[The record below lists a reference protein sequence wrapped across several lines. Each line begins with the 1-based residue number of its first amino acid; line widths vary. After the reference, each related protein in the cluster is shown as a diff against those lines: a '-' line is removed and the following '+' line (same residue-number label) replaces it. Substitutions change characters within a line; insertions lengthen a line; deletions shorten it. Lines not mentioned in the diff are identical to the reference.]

1 MRNETGVP
9 LSYRKATAAGPLANA
24 QANPI
29 ESGVEA
35 PLQLWSSDAVQ
46 HTLHC
51 ITVGRHGAWETRP
64 LPVASTG
71 TFVVPLMH
79 TRGGGGGGSGG
90 GGGEHGVG
98 ALVAR
103 VELADEGSTSL
114 LRLGSLVQL
123 RNCTGTPLEIQVDHE
138 GAVDPEVLPDLAPS
152 ASTSVPLHLLHG
164 GVMLRPAP
172 KGRSVTLD
180 SLASSTG
187 SGKDA
192 SLRTIESG
200 VEARSTTASTE
211 RSSVGFHSGEPNGSG
226 EFHWPEPAS
235 VLWVAGLLSVQR
247 SRRHLRLAMKLR
259 QRFELPESE
268 HLLESF
274 RVVRLR
280 PTRARGLLCVTTGY
294 LLFYSS
300 NAATSEATT
309 LADITSLR
317 RTDRG
322 VCVGWKPDDDGIVGD
337 ATDGAATERTGE
349 ATAQLDFLPLRNSER
364 VLQALERHVARSHAS
379 ASGLARTASSV
390 EVHAGGAAERLRTKF
405 GLGDSERLLDSFLCA
420 YDPKPA
426 MHIRGRVH
434 VFSSHL
440 CFAGRLGAHT
450 SELVLPLSEVV
461 SLQQEVRHR
470 FFLGRLARVITVIT
484 VDREYSF
491 STFLSPERAL
501 RAMLDVWEPMQ
512 TSIAREGI
520 DEEDDAGADD
530 DDDAVGRILPQ
541 VLCCFENNEQP
552 WAGPLKPANTPLARA
567 ASREPGLREVAI
579 GPAAAAAAATETFF
593 ASPPAAAADGAAGV
607 ARANSDSEK
616 GGSSGPASFKS
627 PPTEGRPFVRR
638 RSFAERA
645 PPAAFY
651 TCVHVERLRATS
663 GLPGA
668 GVPKGG
674 VRPVAISLHAP
685 LTLQNTLP
693 VAVRW
698 SIRAVGA
705 AGAARGMAELSYSA
719 HRRRKTTL
727 RQWLSLGCIRRPPPR
742 HEPPASRLSGTRD
755 ASGPRVSRAKTGRW
769 TARGATGRRT
779 QHQCEG
785 ELEPGALGRVHAV
798 SPLQSWE
805 MVLRIGGYEASAPLT
820 VNRGGSTEARLNQ
833 KLPEVLELRSEGEG
847 PRPKLRVYLQNR
859 LGAGGSREIVLYAP
873 YWLLNRT
880 GLPLLFREVRGV
892 GAIKDVNIHAGR
904 SHAMDGGA
912 DPKSAKQSRRATR
925 SGRASAAAASRS
937 AKSSKAAATAA
948 SIDEEEGE
956 EGGGVVAPADV
967 TASLDSDDGAAAA
980 AEAMATIDEGLP
992 PTLGAPKV
1000 AVAESA
1006 TASDFDTES
1015 VAGTE
1020 SVVGESAMGD
1030 SDVVSD
1036 SGRSEEEIDLFEG
1049 VSSREETDAPLLFGW
1064 AKGKDLFQG
1073 GGQVGGKDIFNRRM
1087 SIRVGARRLA
1097 DARRPCGVQ
1106 RPAPPDRRPPPP
1118 QLEPPLLDGRRQ
1130 HRRRAPLRRARSR
1143 HLGRVRAAARALLE
1157 GRHLRAALH
1166 HTQRPRRRHVARL
1179 PPDPRLRGAAHA
1191 RAGRRGRLPLAVAAV
1206 GGEDARARVGCER
1219 LGALLVV
1226 RRRRLRRRRG
1236 RRHGREHLLALL
1248 PRPADRRGDRLHP
1261 AAGRASARARGGERE
1276 PAAPHA
1282 LPAV

>member
-1 MRNETGVP
+1 
-9 LSYRKATAAGPLANA
+9 
-24 QANPI
+24 
-29 ESGVEA
+29 
-35 PLQLWSSDAVQ
+35 
-46 HTLHC
+46 
-51 ITVGRHGAWETRP
+51 
-64 LPVASTG
+64 
-71 TFVVPLMH
+71 
-79 TRGGGGGGSGG
+79 
-90 GGGEHGVG
+90 
-98 ALVAR
+98 
-103 VELADEGSTSL
+103 
-114 LRLGSLVQL
+114 
-123 RNCTGTPLEIQVDHE
+123 
-138 GAVDPEVLPDLAPS
+138 
-152 ASTSVPLHLLHG
+152 
-164 GVMLRPAP
+164 
-172 KGRSVTLD
+172 
-180 SLASSTG
+180 
-187 SGKDA
+187 
-192 SLRTIESG
+192 
-200 VEARSTTASTE
+200 
-211 RSSVGFHSGEPNGSG
+211 
-226 EFHWPEPAS
+226 
-235 VLWVAGLLSVQR
+235 
-247 SRRHLRLAMKLR
+247 
-259 QRFELPESE
+259 
-268 HLLESF
+268 
-274 RVVRLR
+274 
-280 PTRARGLLCVTTGY
+280 
-294 LLFYSS
+294 
-300 NAATSEATT
+300 
-309 LADITSLR
+309 
-317 RTDRG
+317 
-322 VCVGWKPDDDGIVGD
+322 
-337 ATDGAATERTGE
+337 
-349 ATAQLDFLPLRNSER
+349 
-364 VLQALERHVARSHAS
+364 
-379 ASGLARTASSV
+379 
-390 EVHAGGAAERLRTKF
+390 
-405 GLGDSERLLDSFLCA
+405 
-420 YDPKPA
+420 
-426 MHIRGRVH
+426 
-434 VFSSHL
+434 
-440 CFAGRLGAHT
+440 
-450 SELVLPLSEVV
+450 
-461 SLQQEVRHR
+461 
-470 FFLGRLARVITVIT
+470 
-484 VDREYSF
+484 
-491 STFLSPERAL
+491 
-501 RAMLDVWEPMQ
+501 MQ

-663 GLPGA
+663 GSPAPACPRAACGRWRSRSTLRSRCRTRCRWRCA
-668 GVPKGG
+668 GRSAPWAPPAPRAAWPSSRTPPIGG
-674 VRPVAISLHAP
+674 
-685 LTLQNTLP
+685 
-693 VAVRW
+693 
-698 SIRAVGA
+698 G
-705 AGAARGMAELSYSA
+705 
-719 HRRRKTTL
+719 RRRSVSGS
-727 RQWLSLGCIRRPPPR
+727 RSGAYGARRLG

-755 ASGPRVSRAKTGRW
+755 ASGPRVSRAKPGRW

-912 DPKSAKQSRRATR
+912 DPKSAKQSRRTTR

-967 TASLDSDDGAAAA
+967 TASLDSDEGAAAA

-1087 SIRVGARRLA
+1087 SIRGGARAASPTPVDRVVSNDRRPRPA
-1097 DARRPCGVQ
+1097 PTTTTIARRPFSMDVVNGYASV
-1106 RPAPPDRRPPPP
+1106 
-1118 QLEPPLLDGRRQ
+1118 
-1130 HRRRAPLRRARSR
+1130 RSAAASTR
-1143 HLGRVRAAARALLE
+1143 SGISVVRERAAARALLE
-1157 GRHLRAALH
+1157 GRHLRPRASSYATASAAAWNSP
-1166 HTQRPRRRHVARL
+1166 TARPSPPRRRARSRRA
-1179 PPDPRLRGAAHA
+1179 PRSPSTG
-1191 RAGRRGRLPLAVAAV
+1191 
-1206 GGEDARARVGCER
+1206 
-1219 LGALLVV
+1219 
-1226 RRRRLRRRRG
+1226 RRRG
-1236 RRHGREHLLALL
+1236 RR
-1248 PRPADRRGDRLHP
+1248 
-1261 AAGRASARARGGERE
+1261 
-1276 PAAPHA
+1276 
-1282 LPAV
+1282 